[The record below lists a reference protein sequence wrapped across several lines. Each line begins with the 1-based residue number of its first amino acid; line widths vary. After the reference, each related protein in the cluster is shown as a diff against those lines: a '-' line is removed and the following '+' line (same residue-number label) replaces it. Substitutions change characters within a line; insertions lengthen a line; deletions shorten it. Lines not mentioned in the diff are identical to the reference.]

1 MSTARWRGEKVTL
14 IVATI
19 GEMMSTINL
28 STNVRKAK
36 EGVSVIDISGEVTGF
51 AEAALTDAYNQASNA
66 STRAVVLNFG
76 ELAYMNSSG
85 IGLLVTLLIRAQ
97 RQKQRL
103 LACGLS
109 EHYRQIF
116 ELTRLNEAIG
126 IYASEGEAL
135 TSVL

>member
-1 MSTARWRGEKVTL
+1 
-14 IVATI
+14 
-19 GEMMSTINL
+19 MSTINL
-28 STNVRKAK
+28 STSVRNAQD
-36 EGVSVIDISGEVTGF
+36 GVAIVDIRGEVTGF
-51 AEAALTDAYNQASNA
+51 AESLLTDAYNQASST
-66 STRAVVLNFG
+66 STRAVVLNFS
-76 ELAYMNSSG
+76 ELEYMNSSG

-126 IYASEGEAL
+126 IYGSEGEAL
-135 TSVL
+135 AALR